1 MNPNTNKFEELQPAT
16 KEQMRQLR
24 DLEDRFKLMQAE
36 SQLVRPD
43 GTPVPK
49 HWTVLTVG
57 QHVVVENYTFEVAH
71 IGESH
76 LLLTPVGI
84 PGIRR

>member
-1 MNPNTNKFEELQPAT
+1 MNPDTNKFEELQPAT
-16 KEQMRQLR
+16 EEQKQQIL
-24 DLEDRFKLMQAE
+24 DLEAEFKRMQK

-43 GTPVPK
+43 GTPVPA
-49 HWTVLTVG
+49 HWTVLSVG
-57 QHVVVENYTFEVAH
+57 QYVVVENYTFAVAH

-84 PGIRR
+84 PEVGK